1 MKRLHVQLWIAVFL
15 SVSGMILLFCGF
27 WVVPTGQIDNSVL
40 VAYGEVS
47 TFAGALFGVDYRG
60 INASIR
66 NTFKEKTKQKIR
78 RKRKMNKPTYIIIHC
93 SATRG
98 DKDFTEK
105 QINDSHVARGFGK
118 WGYHYYIRKDGRV
131 IPMRAENEIGAHDNF
146 IVPGE
151 KTSYNRCSIG
161 ICYEGG
167 LDKNGK
173 AKDTRTDAQKKAM
186 RELVQDICH
195 RHDIIDIL
203 GHRDTS
209 PDKNGNGIV
218 EKCEWMKECPCF
230 DVKSEFTSFLPPV
243 IVRP

>member
-47 TFAGALFGVDYRG
+47 TFAGALFGVDYR
-60 INASIR
+60 NASIR

-93 SATRG
+93 SATRE